1 MSDEM
6 TNSELRDAFARVS
19 KDNTS
24 LLKDVQDLNQKIRIG
39 EAQNAFREAGFVPA
53 NGSLYAAINP
63 EGEITAEAVTA
74 FATEQGLVPAVGKP
88 DESDDSGDS
97 ASKADDG
104 TTVLAPLAG
113 SGSRAGEGGA
123 GGAATDSLTISEW
136 QDLYALDP
144 AAAKVAVAS
153 GKVEISKDNVF
164 VKGTSLPRGVNPYAL
179 ASDPS

>member
-1 MSDEM
+1 MSEEM

-19 KDNTS
+19 KDNTG
-24 LLKDVQDLNQKIRIG
+24 LQKDVKDLTQKIRIG

-63 EGEITAEAVTA
+63 EGEITADAVEA
-74 FATEQGLVPAVGKP
+74 FAKEQGLVPAVGKP
-88 DESDDSGDS
+88 DESTESGDS
-97 ASKADDG
+97 ASDVDDG
-104 TTVLAPLAG
+104 TAVLAPLAG

-144 AAAKVAVAS
+144 SAAKVAVAS
-153 GKVEISKDNVF
+153 GKVEISRDNVF
-164 VKGTSLPRGVNPYAL
+164 AKNTSLPRGVNPYIKAQET
-179 ASDPS
+179 S